1 MVVLKAFAFGAA
13 AIAALALT
21 AAQQPSALAGLQAGL
36 WEISGAPASKAPV
49 KQCLTQVTALA
60 EFEHRGK
67 ACTMKILRDQGS
79 SAVIEYSCG
88 NAGFGRSQINVVTP
102 RSLRIETQGISDQLP
117 FGYLLQARRIGDC
130 PTPTNASRH

>member
-1 MVVLKAFAFGAA
+1 MVVLKLSVIGVA
-13 AIAALALT
+13 AIAGLALT
-21 AAQQPSALAGLQAGL
+21 AAQQPSALAGVQAGL
-36 WEISGAPASKAPV
+36 WEISGAPGSKAPV
-49 KQCLTQVTALA
+49 KQCLAQVTALA

-67 ACTMKILRDQGS
+67 ACTMKVLRDQGS

-102 RSLRIETQGISDQLP
+102 RSLRIDTQGISDQLP

-130 PTPTNASRH
+130 PAPPNASRH